1 MKKILSFILVLIT
14 PFIASGQF
22 TFEWEEQ
29 LINEDNNMK
38 GMSIVN
44 DTTTLLAGYGRTF
57 VNSRDLGQTWEKIPL
72 LDPMFDWA
80 DISINSSGLGFA
92 VCGDDKVV
100 DNPGGGEPDVYAD
113 GVLLK
118 TTDHGATWTV
128 FNITEIGL
136 PEDDPE
142 KFPAAEGCFARNFR
156 SVEVL
161 EDNTVYLGM
170 GWKYHNPVT
179 GETTNIKG
187 NLKTA
192 DQVTWTP
199 IENGVVHTQ
208 FIESGSDDIY
218 YGGPYHLFREE
229 VGSDNVTD
237 VYPALTAAAGDP
249 TVLINDVTLAPD
261 GAAYVVTFNNG
272 IFVTHDRGAT
282 FKLLENG
289 AHTGSND
296 MLLVNDSVWIVL
308 GLSGSSLATRD
319 SGATWVSCYPGVAC
333 DEIGGILNDSIIGL
347 GESYIHKL
355 AVADAIAGNYTWKS
369 QLIKAGQDMQ
379 KMHITDANNA
389 IIVGYGN
396 TLVATND
403 GGISWNDIATPELFI
418 YGASYDFEAV
428 SAASDTVSW
437 VISKRM
443 YVADYKDNSTVSD
456 LFAHGLV
463 YKTTDL
469 WNSWE
474 LINHLNIGTGTDP
487 AYNPNADGAYG
498 LDPLT
503 VTAIDDKVVYM
514 GARWLDTIAGYA
526 NKDEHSNVF
535 KSIDG
540 GDSWTTILND
550 YEGKV
555 INQVL
560 FLDENNGFV
569 IGNNIFQVT
578 ADGGQT
584 FTDLY
589 PVLVSTGSPADDNI
603 FLKSIEYVNAD
614 KWYLLSSVDGVF
626 VTEDGGQN
634 FSKLPSIGGGGGMAV
649 LNDSTIIVLGSST
662 KSKISWDR
670 GSTWHNCYPG
680 STIWEIGGILDDQLV
695 ALAKSSLYKIPLAD
709 LEAPSSE
716 AEILSFS
723 LDAQTGEAVID
734 SGNGT
739 VSIEVAA
746 GTDVTALSP
755 VITVSEEATIS
766 PASGAAQD
774 FTNPVT
780 YTVTAEDMATTR
792 DWTVTVTIAVGI
804 EEAETAITMYP
815 NPVTD
820 RLFLGNLESIDR
832 IRVSTIT
839 GSTLLEMETPADA
852 ATLDMRNYKDGIYF
866 ISFTGKDGAVTA
878 RKFMINK

>member
-1 MKKILSFILVLIT
+1 MKKILSFILLLVT

-29 LINEDNNMK
+29 LISEENNLK

-57 VNSRDLGQTWEKIPL
+57 VNSSDLGKTWEKIPL

-118 TTDHGATWTV
+118 TTDHGATWAV

-136 PEDDPE
+136 PEDDPA
-142 KFPAAEGCFARNFR
+142 KFPAAEGCFARHFR

-161 EDNTVYLGM
+161 EDNTVYLSLE
-170 GWKYHNPVT
+170 WDYHNPVT
-179 GETTNIKG
+179 GETTG
-187 NLKTA
+187 MTGTLKTA
-192 DQVTWTP
+192 DQATWTP
-199 IENGVVHTQ
+199 VENGGYYSM
-208 FIESGSDDIY
+208 FIEAGSSDIY
-218 YGGPYHLFREE
+218 YGGLNHLFRAEA
-229 VGSDNVTD
+229 GNDNITD
-237 VYPALTAAAGDP
+237 VYPALTTAAGDA
-249 TVLINDVTLAPD
+249 TVFINDVTFAAND
-261 GAAYVVTFNNG
+261 IAYVVTSTNG
-272 IFVTHDRGAT
+272 IFVTTDRGAT

-289 AHTGSND
+289 APTGGND
-296 MLLVNDSVWIVL
+296 MLLVNDTVWMVL
-308 GLSGSSLATRD
+308 GTGSKSLATRD
-319 SGATWVSCYPGVAC
+319 SGSTWVDCYPGATC
-333 DEIGGILNDSIIGL
+333 YEIGGILNDSIVGL
-347 GESYIHKL
+347 GRSDIHKL
-355 AVADAIAGNYTWKS
+355 AVADAIAGNFTWKS
-369 QLIKAGQDMQ
+369 QLIRADENMQ

-389 IIVGYGN
+389 IIAGYGN

-403 GGISWNDIATPELFI
+403 GGSSWNDITTPELFV
-418 YGASYDFEAV
+418 YGASFDFEAV
-428 SAASDTVSW
+428 STAADTVSW

-443 YVADYKDNSTVSD
+443 YVADYKDNNTVSD

-474 LINHLNIGTGTDP
+474 LIDHTAIGTGTDP
-487 AYNPNADGAYG
+487 AYNPNANGAYG
-498 LDPLT
+498 LDPLA
-503 VTAIDDKVVYM
+503 VAAIDDKVVYM

-535 KSIDG
+535 KSTDG
-540 GDSWTTILND
+540 GASWVTIFND

-555 INQVL
+555 INQIL
-560 FLDENNGFV
+560 FLDANKGFV
-569 IGNNIFQVT
+569 IGNNIFQMT

-589 PVLVSTGSPADDNI
+589 SVLVSTGSPSDDNI

-670 GSTWHNCYPG
+670 GTTWNNCYPG
-680 STIWEIGGILDDQLV
+680 STIWGIGGILDDQLV

-716 AEILSFS
+716 ADILSFS
-723 LDAQTGEAVID
+723 LDAQTGAAVID
-734 SGNGT
+734 AGNGT
-739 VSIEVAA
+739 ISIEVEA

-755 VITVSEEATIS
+755 DITISEDATIS
-766 PASGAAQD
+766 PAPGTAQD

-780 YTVTAEDMATTR
+780 YTVTAEDLATTR
-792 DWTVTVTIAVGI
+792 DWTVTVTIAVGV
-804 EEAETAITMYP
+804 ETAEKAITLYP
-815 NPVTD
+815 NPVAD
-820 RLFLGNLESIDR
+820 RLYLNNLEGIDR
-832 IRVSTIT
+832 ITVSDIT
-839 GSTLLEMETPADA
+839 GSTILEMETPADA
-852 ATLDMRNYKDGIYF
+852 AVLNMSKYRDGVYF
-866 ISFTGKDGAVTA
+866 ISLTARDGAVTSK
-878 RKFMINK
+878 KFIINK